1 MKTEKKLYKYS
12 ILGKVKS
19 LQLTVKT
26 DIVSLRKQK
35 LGIVPNLIH
44 SMYASNIAILVNN
57 LLDMDVN
64 FPMFTIHDCFA
75 SNANFTEL
83 LTFEV
88 KSAFVFIYKNQDFI
102 EKYHNDTIAY
112 LENLGLSF
120 NADKS
125 ILFHKDKQYTVP
137 LKPELNKTVDLVTN
151 ILNSRYFLK

>member
-44 SMYASNIAILVNN
+44 SMDASNIAILVNN

-64 FPMFTIHDCFA
+64 FPMFTIHDCFGTHP
-75 SNANFTEL
+75 NYM
-83 LTFEV
+83 LTLSDIV
-88 KSAFVFIYKNQDFI
+88 RDKFIKLY
-102 EKYHNDTIAY
+102 A
-112 LENLGLSF
+112 
-120 NADKS
+120 
-125 ILFHKDKQYTVP
+125 KD
-137 LKPELNKTVDLVTN
+137 
-151 ILNSRYFLK
+151 SFLKKLHKKYLSNLNNYFI